1 MSKSAQVPGGVVTSL
16 QGRANVIPA
25 GQADARPLQEGDAI
39 QPGDVILAE
48 ANAQLQI
55 TDATGQAWMPRDM
68 QLALADAN
76 GKSGAA
82 KKHAHDTATQDAD
95 NKSLD
100 EAINAVD
107 RGDEDAATAAGL
119 TGGGGG
125 SMSLG
130 LRVDRVIETVSPQEF
145 AYSTPDRDAGTPF
158 TTVANVTTATEVG
171 NRAPFVDEPSSN
183 PNYKPETG
191 HYSLTTDEDKP
202 VSGQVKATDPDGD
215 ALTYAKG
222 TDPQHGT
229 VVVNEDGTW
238 TYTPSKDY
246 NGSDTFT
253 VTVSDGHGGTAT
265 ATIDIGIN
273 PVNDPPKI
281 DDPGNPNLNPDT
293 GHYNLTTDEDK
304 PVSGQVKATDPDGD
318 ALTYAKGT
326 DPQHGTVVVNEDGT
340 WTYTPAKDYNGADT
354 FTVTVSDG
362 HGGTATATIDI
373 GINPVNDP
381 PKIDDPTSGN
391 FDPVT
396 GHYNLT
402 TDEDKPVSGQV
413 KATDPDGDALTYAK
427 GTDPQHGTV
436 TVNEDGTWTYT
447 PSKDYNGSDTF
458 TVTVSDGHGGTATAT
473 IDIGINPVNDPP
485 KIDDPNSGNFDPV
498 TGHYNLTTDED
509 KPVSGQVKATD
520 PDGDALT
527 YAKGTDP
534 QHGTVVVN
542 EDGTWTYTPAK
553 DYNGSDIFTVTVS
566 DGHGGTATATID
578 IGINP
583 VNDPPKID
591 DPGNPN
597 LNPDTGHYNLTT
609 DEDKPVSGQVKATD
623 PDGDALTYA
632 KGTDPQHGTVTVN
645 EDGTWTYTPAK
656 DYNGSDTFTVTVS
669 DGHGGTTTATIDIG
683 IAPVNDAPIIGSQS
697 GPAAVSEEGLLG
709 GNPDNQ
715 GSPDTVNTKE
725 ATGQFSISDADGDKV
740 SLTLSGPGGMTSGG
754 VAITWSGSGTATDPL
769 IGKAGNTPILTATID
784 DQGHYKVTLQGP
796 VDHPN
801 PNAEDVLSVNLQVQA
816 SDGHSTSTAALNVL
830 IEDDSPLSGAQVM
843 QVDSSTG
850 TQNTNLM
857 LIVDT
862 SGSMKDTLADKTVD
876 GIKAAIKSLID
887 RYDDLGDVKVQ
898 IVTFNDAGQGR
909 AAWMTVDQAKTFV
922 DALSANG
929 GTNYD
934 AALAAAKTSF
944 AATGKISDGVNVS
957 YFITDGNPN
966 TGKGID
972 TGKDEANWETF
983 LKDNHID
990 SYAVGTGS
998 LTAQY
1003 IANIEP
1009 IAYNGITG
1017 TEQGATTLTTNA
1029 ELSKYLLDTVPTL
1042 KAGSLAGL
1050 AGADGL
1056 QKIEAFSS
1064 SKQVS
1069 SVLDPSTKILTI
1081 TLQSGAEIKLNT
1093 VTGDFTMKQGHDATD
1108 ETFSYTIVDKDGDHA
1123 SGTITLTTAATVA
1136 ANHAPVVSADSDGH
1150 NILGLVDLAVN
1161 PLLDLSKT
1169 QHVAVADVDN
1179 NLIRVDVSVGQF
1191 LSLGT
1196 LLGDHS
1202 KLSLSLD
1209 PALTQGLHISGVD
1222 SRHLVIEADT
1232 PGHTIDVAQVNHLLS
1247 TLSYDPAHV
1256 LGLSVDLFPQLTIKA
1271 TDAAGATDSKTVSSS
1286 IVAIDV
1292 NAPTLADHTEHTV
1305 SGSGEHHGTC
1315 DTDVFAW
1322 TLADRPATGE
1332 HNHTDTITD
1341 FNCAAR
1347 SAGGDVLD
1355 LRDLLQTDHST
1366 TPSSTAN
1373 VDKLLNFLDF
1383 DTHSQ
1388 PGSTIIH
1395 VSASGSFQ
1403 ADATGHSDSTG
1414 CGDQQHIVL
1423 ANVDLRA
1430 SLGLDQSAN
1439 DHQIISELMNRG
1451 KLLVDHS

>member
-281 DDPGNPNLNPDT
+281 DDPNSGNFDPVT

-391 FDPVT
+391 LDPVT

-436 TVNEDGTWTYT
+436 
-447 PSKDYNGSDTF
+447 F
-458 TVTVSDGHGGTATAT
+458 
-473 IDIGINPVNDPP
+473 
-485 KIDDPNSGNFDPV
+485 
-498 TGHYNLTTDED
+498 
-509 KPVSGQVKATD
+509 
-520 PDGDALT
+520 
-527 YAKGTDP
+527 
-534 QHGTVVVN
+534 VN

-1017 TEQGATTLTTNA
+1017 TEQGATTLKTNA

-1056 QKIEAFSS
+1056 HHIEAFSS

-1123 SGTITLTTAATVA
+1123 SGTITLTTAATA
-1136 ANHAPVVSADSDGH
+1136 EANHAPVVSVDSDGH

-1222 SRHLVIEADT
+1222 SRHLVIESDT

-1322 TLADRPATGE
+1322 TLADRPTTTE

-1355 LRDLLQTDHST
+1355 LRDLLQTDHN
-1366 TPSSTAN
+1366 STATSGTSGTAS

-1414 CGDQQHIVL
+1414 CADQQHIVL

-1451 KLLVDHS
+1451 KLLVDNS

>member
-55 TDATGQAWMPRDM
+55 TDADGQAWMPRDM
-68 QLALADAN
+68 QLALADAH
-76 GKSGAA
+76 GKAAGA
-82 KKHAHDTATQDAD
+82 KKQAHDKPGHVDD
-95 NKSLD
+95 NKAVD

-158 TTVANVTTATEVG
+158 ATVANVVNATEVG
-171 NRAPFVDEPSSN
+171 NRAPFVDEPSDN

-222 TDPQHGT
+222 SDPAHGT
-229 VVVNEDGTW
+229 VTVNADGSW
-238 TYTPSKDY
+238 TYTPAKDY

-253 VTVSDGHGGTAT
+253 VTVSDGKGGTAT

-281 DDPGNPNLNPDT
+281 DDPGNPNLDPNT
-293 GHYNLTTDEDK
+293 GHYSLTTDEDK

-318 ALTYAKGT
+318 ALTYAKGS
-326 DPQHGTVVVNEDGT
+326 DPAHGTVVVND
-340 WTYTPAKDYNGADT
+340 
-354 FTVTVSDG
+354 
-362 HGGTATATIDI
+362 
-373 GINPVNDP
+373 
-381 PKIDDPTSGN
+381 
-391 FDPVT
+391 
-396 GHYNLT
+396 
-402 TDEDKPVSGQV
+402 
-413 KATDPDGDALTYAK
+413 
-427 GTDPQHGTV
+427 
-436 TVNEDGTWTYT
+436 
-447 PSKDYNGSDTF
+447 
-458 TVTVSDGHGGTATAT
+458 
-473 IDIGINPVNDPP
+473 
-485 KIDDPNSGNFDPV
+485 
-498 TGHYNLTTDED
+498 
-509 KPVSGQVKATD
+509 
-520 PDGDALT
+520 
-527 YAKGTDP
+527 
-534 QHGTVVVN
+534 
-542 EDGTWTYTPAK
+542 
-553 DYNGSDIFTVTVS
+553 
-566 DGHGGTATATID
+566 
-578 IGINP
+578 
-583 VNDPPKID
+583 
-591 DPGNPN
+591 
-597 LNPDTGHYNLTT
+597 
-609 DEDKPVSGQVKATD
+609 
-623 PDGDALTYA
+623 
-632 KGTDPQHGTVTVN
+632 
-645 EDGTWTYTPAK
+645 DGTWTYTPAK

-683 IAPVNDAPIIGSQS
+683 INPVNDPPKIDDPESGNFDPVTGHYSLTTDEDKPVSGQVKATDPDGDALTYAKGADPAHGTVVVNDDGTWTYTPAKDYNGSDTFTVTVSDGHGGTTTATIDIGVNPVNDPPKIDDPDSGNFDPVTGHYSLTTDEDKPVSGQVKATDADGDTLTYAKGSDPTHGTVTVNENGTWTYTPAKDYNGADSFTVTVSDGHGGTTTATIDIGINPVNDAPIIGNQS
-697 GPAAVSEEGLLG
+697 GPAALSEEGLAG

-725 ATGQFSISDADGDKV
+725 ASGQFTVSDTDGDKV
-740 SLTLSGPGGMTSGG
+740 SLTLSGPSGLTSGG
-754 VAITWSGSGTATDPL
+754 VVITWSGSGTATDPL
-769 IGKAGNTPILTATID
+769 IGKAGSTPILTATID

-796 VDHPN
+796 LDHPN
-801 PNAEDVLSVNLQVQA
+801 TSTEDALGVNLQVQA
-816 SDGHSTSTAALNVL
+816 SDGHTTSTAALNVL

-862 SGSMKDTLADKTVD
+862 SGSMKDTLADKTVN

-898 IVTFNDAGQGR
+898 IVTFSDAGQGR
-909 AAWMTVDQAKTFV
+909 AAWMTVAQAKTFV

-934 AALAAAKTSF
+934 AALAAAKASF

-972 TGKDEANWETF
+972 TGKDETNWETF
-983 LKDNHID
+983 LRDNHID
-990 SYAVGTGS
+990 SYAIGTGT

-1017 TEQGATTLTTNA
+1017 TEQGATTLKTNA

-1093 VTGDFTMKQGHDATD
+1093 VTGDFTMKQGHDGTD

-1123 SGTITLTTAATVA
+1123 SGTITLTTAATAA
-1136 ANHAPVVSADSDGH
+1136 ANHAPVVSAGNDGH

-1202 KLSLSLD
+1202 KLSLALD
-1209 PALTQGLHISGVD
+1209 PALTQGLHISGND
-1222 SRHLVIEADT
+1222 SRHLVIESDT

-1271 TDAAGATDSKTVSSS
+1271 TDAAGATDSKTISSS

-1292 NAPTLADHTEHTV
+1292 NAPTLTEHTV

-1322 TLADRPATGE
+1322 TLADRPTSGE
-1332 HNHTDTITD
+1332 HNHIDTITD

-1347 SAGGDVLD
+1347 TAGGDVLD

-1366 TPSSTAN
+1366 STSGTAS

-1414 CGDQQHIVL
+1414 CADQQHIVL
-1423 ANVDLRA
+1423 ANVDLRS